1 MIEHVDRA
9 TEQSVKWIPGA
20 HWAARQLLHRSQN
33 LDQRPGDWLYRHQI
47 VSWLNNDTLRRQ
59 LPATLR
65 FFAYYCGLQK
75 DFRDQVLGGERVFK
89 AAIAITRLFRLKD
102 YVGLDLGDHKVFL
115 NLYDPRMLHVPNELL
130 SGDSD
135 TRILQEIVSSG
146 DTFVDVGAD
155 HGSFSLVAA
164 RRVGPRG
171 LIVAIE
177 PQARLATLSGK
188 IAGGERTMSLSGAQD
203 RLRRSRR
210 RGRLYV
216 PSATSGSAGLF
227 PKFSATAE
235 HRRFQL
241 PSSVSTMQ

>member
-1 MIEHVDRA
+1 MSIERLK
-9 TEQSVKWIPGA
+9 QSVKRIPGA

-33 LDQRPGDWLYRHQI
+33 LDQRPGDWLYHHQI

-59 LPATLR
+59 LPPTFR

-75 DFRDQVLGGERVFK
+75 DFRDRVLGGERVFK

-115 NLYDPRMLHVPNELL
+115 NLYDPRMFVPNELL
-130 SGDSD
+130 SGDS
-135 TRILQEIVSSG
+135 RHVLQEFVSSG
-146 DTFVDVGAD
+146 DTFVDVGAN

-177 PQARLATLSGK
+177 PQARLATLVEK
-188 IAGGERTMSLSGAQD
+188 SLAASAPCRHCADWGCWPC
-203 RLRRSRR
+203 RS
-210 RGRLYV
+210 
-216 PSATSGSAGLF
+216 LF
-227 PKFSATAE
+227 C
-235 HRRFQL
+235 
-241 PSSVSTMQ
+241 